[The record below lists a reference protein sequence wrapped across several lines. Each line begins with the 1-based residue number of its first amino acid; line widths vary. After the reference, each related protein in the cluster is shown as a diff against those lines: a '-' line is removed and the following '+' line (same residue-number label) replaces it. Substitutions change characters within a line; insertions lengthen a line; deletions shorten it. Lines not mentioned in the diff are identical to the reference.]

1 MKKIAI
7 LIMSIFTFL
16 SCNKTDKEILNKTI
30 SKLNS
35 LETIEYE
42 LENKNF
48 IKSFARKTI
57 DTANCYI
64 DFTSKDTL
72 IGAKYQFVSKYGE
85 QVFSGSQEFIVHSE
99 KEIVLYTDQ
108 PIKNRVLSTM
118 FLQYSVFEIRKTLPK
133 LVIDS
138 TAFISRL
145 KDTVIDNNDC
155 YKFNILMTEKMINIG
170 GELTKFE
177 GNNTDSLNYLLTISK
192 KDYLPVQFGLF
203 YPENNGYKISTFKK
217 LKEISRKSDSIWSY
231 NRMYKGYLRST
242 YAEHYNALKM
252 SNKSKIGL
260 DAPDWELPMV
270 QGDFIQLSEIKE
282 DLVLLEF
289 WFPHCKGCVLAIP
302 EINKL
307 QEKYKNKGLMVLG
320 IEITEKP
327 ESDLIEYIQEQKIE
341 YPTLYNGKETAKKYG
356 VYAAPTF
363 FLIDKKGKIIYT
375 SVGLDKK
382 QLIKKIDKNLPN

>member
-16 SCNKTDKEILNKTI
+16 SCNKTNKEILNKTI

-57 DTANCYI
+57 DTASCYI
-64 DFTSKDTL
+64 DFTSKDTI

-85 QVFSGSQEFIVHSE
+85 QVFSGSHEFIVHNE

-118 FLQYSVFEIRKTLPK
+118 FLQNSVFEIRKTLPK

-145 KDTVIDNNDC
+145 KDTIIDNNDC
-155 YKFNILMTEKMINIG
+155 YKFNILMTEKLINVG
-170 GELTKFE
+170 GELTKFQ
-177 GNNTDSLNYLLTISK
+177 GNNTDALNYLLTISK

-203 YPENNGYKISTFKK
+203 YPENNGYKVSTFKK
-217 LKEISRKSDSIWSY
+217 FKEVARKNDSIWSY

-242 YAEHYNALKM
+242 YADHYDALKM
-252 SNKSKIGL
+252 SNKSKIGI
-260 DAPDWELPMV
+260 DAPNWRLPMV
-270 QGDFIQLSEIKE
+270 QGDSIQLSEIKE
-282 DLVLLEF
+282 ELVLLEF

-302 EINKL
+302 EINKI
-307 QEKYKNKGLMVLG
+307 QEKYKYKGLMVYG

-327 ESDLIEYIQEQKIE
+327 ESVLIEYIKKQKIE

-356 VYAAPTF
+356 VYSAPTF

-382 QLIKKIDKNLPN
+382 QLIKAIENII